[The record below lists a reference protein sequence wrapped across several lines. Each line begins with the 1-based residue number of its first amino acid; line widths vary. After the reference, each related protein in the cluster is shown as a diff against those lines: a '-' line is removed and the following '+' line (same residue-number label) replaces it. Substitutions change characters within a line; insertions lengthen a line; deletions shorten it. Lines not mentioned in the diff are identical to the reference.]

1 MVDDKQLARRL
12 RSLRTTATDG
22 TVAFP
27 RFQQDQLVKLHN
39 VLVVNREELVASVQ
53 QEVGLAEIEVQIEL
67 AETLAHI
74 KALGLSE
81 LDYTKWKKCKETQLR
96 EEGVV
101 EKGQGVVAIVADSA
115 APVFSVFA
123 PLATAIAAS
132 NAAICILSDLPPAL
146 ASLLQSRLTASL
158 DRSAFLFS
166 ADTDLDALAK
176 VEQGFSPAVIV
187 SRRTTQ
193 AGASGT
199 TVLVDRLRPSSLLLS
214 RAARLIVRGAS
225 HAGGRLPG
233 SVARVL
239 VHDETAGALIDA
251 LLEQVRVAYGQDPS
265 LSADLAKC
273 LNTEAS
279 QKLADDVRRETEKGT
294 GRVLCGGAVA
304 SKSSG
309 SAFPPTFIENPSR
322 DLLSRNLNG
331 PVVSIATFG
340 SHEDALYNLGLLE
353 SDALYCFSD
362 ESEVLEYLA
371 EETDAAA
378 LYANDVPLRALYDP
392 LRGATDV
399 HKYQKKVV
407 YVSAPKA
414 TAAVESST
422 FFAPFTPTRR
432 AQLANLLPRSPLSLK
447 RAQFSHPILR
457 VFFLQGVFL
466 TVGTVLSLV
475 LGTTGYGLWSLAR
488 RFLFTRAIV

>member
-27 RFQQDQLVKLHN
+27 RFQQDQLVRLYN
-39 VLVVNREELVASVQ
+39 FLVVNREELVASVQ
-53 QEVGLAEIEVQIEL
+53 QEIGLAEIEVQIEL

-74 KALGLSE
+74 TALGLDE
-81 LDYTKWKKCKETQLR
+81 LDYTKWKKRKETQLR
-96 EEGVV
+96 EEGVI

-123 PLATAIAAS
+123 PLATS
-132 NAAICILSDLPPAL
+132 LSDLPPAL

-158 DRSAFLFS
+158 DRAAFLFS
-166 ADTDLDALAK
+166 ADTDLDALAE
-176 VEQGFSPAVIV
+176 VEQGFSPAVVV
-187 SRRTTQ
+187 SRRITQ
-193 AGASGT
+193 AGASGA
-199 TVLVDRLRPSSLLLS
+199 TVLVDRLRPSSPLLAQ
-214 RAARLIVRGAS
+214 AARLIVRGAS

-273 LNTEAS
+273 LSAEAS
-279 QKLADDVRRETEKGT
+279 QRLADDVRRETEKGT

-304 SKSSG
+304 PKSSG
-309 SAFPPTFIENPSR
+309 STFPPTFIENPSR
-322 DLLSRNLNG
+322 DLLSRNLDG

-353 SDALYCFSD
+353 SDAVYCFSD

-371 EETDAAA
+371 EETDATAV
-378 LYANDVPLRALYDP
+378 YANDVPLRALYDP
-392 LRGATDV
+392 LRAATDV

-414 TAAVESST
+414 AAAVESST

-447 RAQFSHPILR
+447 RAKFSHPILR
-457 VFFLQGVFL
+457 VFFLQGIFL

-475 LGTTGYGLWSLAR
+475 LGTAGYGLWSLAR
-488 RFLFTRAIV
+488 RFLFSRSVV

>member
-27 RFQQDQLVKLHN
+27 RFQQDQLVRLYN
-39 VLVVNREELVASVQ
+39 FLVVNREELVASVQ
-53 QEVGLAEIEVQIEL
+53 QEIGLAEIEVQIEL

-74 KALGLSE
+74 TALGLDE
-81 LDYTKWKKCKETQLR
+81 LDYTKWKKRKETQLR
-96 EEGVV
+96 EEGVI

-123 PLATAIAAS
+123 PLATS
-132 NAAICILSDLPPAL
+132 LSDLPPAL

-158 DRSAFLFS
+158 DRAAFLFS
-166 ADTDLDALAK
+166 ADTDLDALAE
-176 VEQGFSPAVIV
+176 VEQGFSPAVVV
-187 SRRTTQ
+187 SRRITQ
-193 AGASGT
+193 AGASGA
-199 TVLVDRLRPSSLLLS
+199 TVLVDRLRPSSPLLAQ
-214 RAARLIVRGAS
+214 AARLIVRGAS

-273 LNTEAS
+273 LSAEAS
-279 QKLADDVRRETEKGT
+279 QRLADDVRRETEKGT

-304 SKSSG
+304 PKSSG
-309 SAFPPTFIENPSR
+309 STFPPTFIENPSR
-322 DLLSRNLNG
+322 DLLSRNLDG

-353 SDALYCFSD
+353 SDAVYCFSD

-371 EETDAAA
+371 EETDATAV
-378 LYANDVPLRALYDP
+378 YANDVPLRALYDP
-392 LRGATDV
+392 LRAATDV

-414 TAAVESST
+414 AAAVESST

-447 RAQFSHPILR
+447 RAKFSHPILR

-475 LGTTGYGLWSLAR
+475 LGTAGYGLWSLAR
-488 RFLFTRAIV
+488 RFLFSRSVV